1 MAIYMQIEGIEG
13 TVTEDKHKKWI
24 EVDRLGFSVSREV
37 AMVSGKVA
45 DRANAKPQFAE
56 ISTGKSYD
64 DASPKLFTWGTVGTA
79 KKVVIH
85 FTKDD
90 NNTFIEITL
99 TDTLLS
105 RYSLDG
111 AGASDPSESFS
122 LNYTKIEIKRIPYDA
137 QNKAGTPIPVGYDLA
152 AMKAC

>member
-13 TVTEDKHKKWI
+13 TVTEDKHTKWI
-24 EVDRLGFSVSREV
+24 EVGTLHFGVSRPTE
-37 AMVSGKVA
+37 MVSGKSA
-45 DRANAKPQFAE
+45 DRANAKPKFSE
-56 ISTGKSYD
+56 ISASKLYD
-64 DASPKLFTWGTVGTA
+64 AASPKLFSWGTVGTT

-90 NNTFIEITL
+90 NSTFLEMTL
-99 TDTLLS
+99 TNTLLS
-105 RYSLDG
+105 GYQLSGDTEG
-111 AGASDPSESFS
+111 DPSESLT

-137 QNKAGTPIPVGYDLA
+137 KNQAGTPIPVGFDLE